1 MTTLESYFKE
11 ITNFRMVI
19 NHPWL
24 DSSLLR
30 RNISNELL
38 DNNTDV
44 VCLIKSIITLKTLCW
59 KTPIFQ
65 SKQPMDK

>member
-1 MTTLESYFKE
+1 
-11 ITNFRMVI
+11 MVI